1 MMVKVKMQ
9 KILVYHFLPFHAF
22 EPILCKNWKPTEEP
36 SHPKASVSQWEM
48 YSETSSSHSVSKDF
62 VTCKK
67 SCSWHGGGKTY
78 YLLCI
83 SNLIL
88 KALTGKNKG
97 HFLFELYIWVLSL
110 HISYFLAL
118 LCIEVFP
125 TVKVMNINTALGNEH
140 YVTLP
145 YKHSKEQIITQRVI
159 VCLGC
164 FCSDLRGDVDSG
176 YENNYA
182 PVLPLQAIRCLV
194 PHNYLPLTYLES
206 AFATSE
212 LFT

>member
-1 MMVKVKMQ
+1 MPLNQFCVRTGSPQKSHHIQKPQSPNERCILKHLQATMCQ
-9 KILVYHFLPFHAF
+9 KILSHAKSLVPGMVEAKLTIF
-22 EPILCKNWKPTEEP
+22 F
-36 SHPKASVSQWEM
+36 ASVTLFWK
-48 YSETSSSHSVSKDF
+48 H
-62 VTCKK
+62 
-67 SCSWHGGGKTY
+67 WHGKIKVTS
-78 YLLCI
+78 YLNYI
-83 SNLIL
+83 
-88 KALTGKNKG
+88 
-97 HFLFELYIWVLSL
+97 YIWVLSL
-110 HISYFLAL
+110 HISYFLVL

-125 TVKVMNINTALGNEH
+125 TVKIMNINTALGNEH

-164 FCSDLRGDVDSG
+164 FCSHLRGDVDGG

-182 PVLPLQAIRCLV
+182 PLLLLQAIGCLV

-206 AFATSE
+206 AFATNE